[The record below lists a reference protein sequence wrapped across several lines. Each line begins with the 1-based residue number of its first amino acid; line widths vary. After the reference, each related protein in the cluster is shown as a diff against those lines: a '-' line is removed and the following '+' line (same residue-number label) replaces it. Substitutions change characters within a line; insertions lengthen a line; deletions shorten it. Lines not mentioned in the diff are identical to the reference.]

1 MHTEPIKF
9 SLVIPVYNS
18 EHSLPELVD
27 RLEQVF
33 KNINQTFEIILVD
46 DNSYDNSWDVLTDL
60 HNTISNLKIIH
71 LVRNFGQH
79 NATLCGFNHASGDY
93 IITLDDD
100 LQHPPEEIP
109 KLIQKINE
117 GFNVVYGKYEPKN
130 SNIIENIM
138 SKIFQKVIHKIL
150 DLPDKTFLS
159 SFGIYEKSLIANMVK
174 IRSSYPF
181 IFGLVAQSTSCNKIG
196 NIVVIHHDRK
206 RGRSNYSIIKYI
218 KYSLN
223 LIINYSSLPLLII
236 SYIGFIF
243 SIISI
248 LYGLSII
255 IYKIV
260 DPTYGLMGWN
270 SLMVAVTFLGGLLLL
285 SMGIIG
291 EYLRRI
297 LIETS
302 YGQQYI
308 IGEMEL

>member
-1 MHTEPIKF
+1 MYAKSIIF
-9 SLVIPVYNS
+9 SVVIPVYNS
-18 EHSLPELVD
+18 EQTLVELID

-33 KNINQTFEIILVD
+33 KDIEQPYEIILVD
-46 DNSYDNSWDVLTDL
+46 DNSYDNSWDVLNSL
-60 HNTISNLKIIH
+60 HNTISNLKIIR
-71 LVRNFGQH
+71 LARNFGQH

-109 KLIQKINE
+109 KLINKINE

-150 DLPDKTFLS
+150 ALPDTTFLS
-159 SFGIYEKSLIANMVK
+159 SFGIYNRSLIENMVK
-174 IRSSYPF
+174 IRSSHPF
-181 IFGLVAQSTSCNKIG
+181 IFGLVAQSTSWVKIG
-196 NIVVIHHDRK
+196 NVVVIHHDRK
-206 RGRSNYSIIKYI
+206 RGKSNYGIVKYI

-236 SYIGFIF
+236 SYIGIIF

-248 LYGLSII
+248 LYGFSII
-255 IYKIV
+255 IYKIIE
-260 DPTYGLMGWN
+260 PTYGLMGWN

-302 YGQQYI
+302 YGQQYVI
-308 IGEMEL
+308 NEMEL